1 VTRHVADSALFL
13 DVAGDGEPLA
23 PAAERPPGTLR
34 IATSTDVMPPVLA
47 SPDAEQRGA
56 LDGMTALLRDLGH
69 QVGSAEIPYGTTGP
83 AFTARYFRGIAD
95 ASAELPH
102 PERLSRRTKGFRR
115 LGQAIPRAALQRIRA
130 EEAANARA
138 IATVF
143 EHADVLLTPMFTR
156 RPIPIGT
163 YEGRGAL
170 WSFNG
175 YSRWIP
181 YCAPYNHTGQPAASV
196 PAGFTDDGFPLAV
209 QLVGRPGDEATLL
222 SLAAQIEAERPWAD
236 RVPAFS

>member
-1 VTRHVADSALFL
+1 
-13 DVAGDGEPLA
+13 
-23 PAAERPPGTLR
+23 
-34 IATSTDVMPPVLA
+34 M
-47 SPDAEQRGA
+47 
-56 LDGMTALLRDLGH
+56 
-69 QVGSAEIPYGTTGP
+69 
-83 AFTARYFRGIAD
+83 
-95 ASAELPH
+95 PH

-115 LGQAIPRAALQRIRA
+115 LGRAIVSRGLERARA
-130 EEAANARA
+130 EEAVNAA
-138 IATVF
+138 ALATVF
-143 EHADVLLTPMFTR
+143 ERADVLMTPMFTK

-175 YSRWIP
+175 YSRWVP
-181 YCAPYNHTGQPAASV
+181 YCAAWNHTGQPAASV

-236 RVPAFS
+236 RVPSL